1 MTDALQ
7 PILALLDEGLNLYR
21 RNFAAFVLIAAGW
34 VVPVAIAAGLAVAA
48 VSWLDGAWAFLLLMA
63 VALLLFPLLIYL
75 VGGLSRAAAA
85 AADGRPVRFRE
96 AVAIHPLRAVGM
108 GCFTIIYAI
117 MAQIASSVLS
127 MICICPLYLFG
138 FAP

>member
-21 RNFAAFVLIAAGW
+21 RNFAAFVLIAASW
-34 VVPVAIAAGLAVAA
+34 FVPVAIAAGLAVAA

-75 VGGLSRAAAA
+75 VGGPSRAAAT
-85 AADGRPVRFRE
+85 AADRRPAGLRGAVR
-96 AVAIHPLRAVGM
+96 IHPPPAGGR
-108 GCFTIIYAI
+108 GCLTI
-117 MAQIASSVLS
+117 
-127 MICICPLYLFG
+127 
-138 FAP
+138 